1 MPKPKEKS
9 NPKDE
14 IEELGVAI
22 FSLDDETIEELGKVL
37 STEYS
42 REFYAI
48 TLDGE
53 YNLKEIARQVS
64 DEENPRLP
72 NATHHKD
79 RLLRIGLITGKKKLQ
94 RKKGHFLNYYKG
106 KPLILIVP
114 KQYATR
120 VKNSK
125 ELKKALKNILKFGA
139 IGGVTFLIHG
149 FFEIHTTLASVI
161 GSAALALVTI
171 PPVVIG
177 TGILIYFTSNYFT
190 NSRLKIEDS
199 MVIE

>member
-1 MPKPKEKS
+1 MTMPKEKS
-9 NPKDE
+9 KPKDE

-114 KQYATR
+114 KQYESQ

-125 ELKKALKNILKFGA
+125 ELRKALKNILKFGA
-139 IGGVTFLIHG
+139 IGGGSFFTQL
-149 FFEIHTTLASVI
+149 FFELTIFASIATSYAQLTLISIPTVLIVI
-161 GSAALALVTI
+161 CLS
-171 PPVVIG
+171 
-177 TGILIYFTSNYFT
+177 IYFTYEY
-190 NSRLKIEDS
+190 SRYLRHKIGDS
-199 MVIE
+199 IPIE

>member
-1 MPKPKEKS
+1 MPKEKS
-9 NPKDE
+9 NPKND

-53 YNLKEIARQVS
+53 YNLKEIAKQVS
-64 DEENPRLP
+64 EDENPRLP

-114 KQYATR
+114 KQYESQ

-139 IGGVTFLIHG
+139 IGGVAFLVHA
-149 FFEIHTTLASVI
+149 FFELHTSAVSVM
-161 GSAALALVTI
+161 GSASLALVTI
-171 PPVVIG
+171 PPVVIAVG
-177 TGILIYFTSNYFT
+177 FLIEFTYGYYM